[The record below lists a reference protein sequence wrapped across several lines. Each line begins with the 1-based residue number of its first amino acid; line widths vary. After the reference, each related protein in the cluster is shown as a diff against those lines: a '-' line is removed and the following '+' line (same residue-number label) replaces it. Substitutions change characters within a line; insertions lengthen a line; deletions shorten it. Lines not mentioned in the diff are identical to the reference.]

1 MMTSTR
7 RDPPYR
13 TRRSRIHGTGAF
25 ATRSIRKGARIDEYV
40 GERISH
46 DEADRRHSEKDE
58 NDSHTFLFTLD
69 KKTVLDATTG
79 GNESR
84 FINHSCEP
92 NCEVTIED
100 GRIFIYAAK
109 AIAKGAE
116 LLYDYNIGRSKEDPP
131 NQEQIFA
138 CRCGTASCRGTMLEP
153 LKKAKP
159 AAAAKS
165 AAVKKRAAS
174 KKKASAKKAPAKKT
188 AKRPLG
194 KTAAPAKKTA
204 KRPPGKTA
212 APAKKAAKRPP
223 GKTAARRPSSR

>member
-1 MMTSTR
+1 MMTPTR
-7 RDPPYR
+7 REPPYR

-25 ATRSIRKGARIDEYV
+25 ATRPIRKGARIDEYV

-46 DEADRRHSEKDE
+46 DEADRRHSQKDE

-84 FINHSCEP
+84 YINHSCEP

-100 GRIFIYAAK
+100 GRIFIYAHK

-138 CRCGTASCRGTMLEP
+138 CRCGTPSCRGTMLEP
-153 LKKAKP
+153 MKKAK
-159 AAAAKS
+159 AKFALAAKAAKQKRVAATKAAAKKKS
-165 AAVKKRAAS
+165 AGSPAKKKSAGPPAKKKSAGPPAEKKPAS
-174 KKKASAKKAPAKKT
+174 KKKT
-188 AKRPLG
+188 A
-194 KTAAPAKKTA
+194 T
-204 KRPPGKTA
+204 
-212 APAKKAAKRPP
+212 
-223 GKTAARRPSSR
+223 RRPSSR